1 MKAIAALCLLF
12 VSLATYA
19 ADNKITLFVSLSPAG
34 SFNAVSNKAK
44 GNIIKTGDSFT
55 ADKISVSIESFKTGI
70 DLRDEHTWKHMNS
83 SAHPKAV
90 LSDVKGQGGKATG
103 TLEVNGVKK
112 PINISYKVAGQDVL
126 AKFTVKASEFGMKKA
141 EYLGVGVVDTI
152 NVEAVLP
159 YKAK

>member
-1 MKAIAALCLLF
+1 MKTLIV
-12 VSLATYA
+12 VSLLTLSFSSFA
-19 ADNKITLFVSLSPAG
+19 NKVTLNVALSPAG
-34 SFNAVSNKAK
+34 SFQAVSNKAK

-83 SAHPKAV
+83 SKHPKAT

-112 PINISYKVAGQDVL
+112 PVNIAYTVAGENVN
-126 AKFTVKASEFGMKKA
+126 AKFNVKASDFGMSKA
-141 EYLGVGVVDTI
+141 EYLGVGVNDVI
-152 NVEAVLP
+152 SVEALLP
-159 YKAK
+159 FKAK

>member
-1 MKAIAALCLLF
+1 MKAIALLCLLF
-12 VSLATYA
+12 AFNA
-19 ADNKITLFVSLSPAG
+19 FAENKITLFVSLSPAG

-103 TLEVNGVKK
+103 NLEVNGVKK
-112 PINISYKVAGQDVL
+112 PINMTYTVVGSDVN

-152 NVEAVLP
+152 NVEAILP
-159 YKAK
+159 FKAK

>member
-1 MKAIAALCLLF
+1 
-12 VSLATYA
+12 
-19 ADNKITLFVSLSPAG
+19 LSPAG

-44 GNIIKTGDSFT
+44 GNIIKTGDTFT

-83 SAHPKAV
+83 SKNPKAV
-90 LSDVKGQGGKATG
+90 LSDVKGKGGKATG

-112 PINISYKVAGQDVL
+112 PINITYKEVGSDIN

-152 NVEAVLP
+152 NVEAILP
-159 YKAK
+159 FKAK